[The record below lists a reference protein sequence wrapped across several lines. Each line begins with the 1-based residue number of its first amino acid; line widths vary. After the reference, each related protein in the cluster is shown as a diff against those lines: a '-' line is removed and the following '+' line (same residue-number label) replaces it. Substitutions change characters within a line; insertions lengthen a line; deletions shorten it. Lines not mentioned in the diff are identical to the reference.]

1 MTRRIIVW
9 DRVSADGYYAAPD
22 GNLDW
27 AVPEPELDRAA
38 VGAMNGTGAMLFGRR
53 TYEMFESFW
62 PGVAADSPTAP
73 DPHAEGRHS
82 PELSAMARWINASE
96 KLVFSRTKRKSSWKN
111 TRFLGDF
118 TKDKVLALKNDPG
131 TDIMVFGSGSIV
143 SELNRHGLVDEY
155 QFIVSPVLLGSGRSL
170 IRESSPVGVSLTEAK
185 TFPSGTVL
193 LRYAATR

>member
-38 VGAMNGTGAMLFGRR
+38 VGAMSGTGAMLFGRR

-62 PGVAADSPTAP
+62 PDVAEDSPTAP
-73 DPHAEGRHS
+73 DPHAAGRHS
-82 PELSAMARWINASE
+82 PELSAMARWINTSE
-96 KLVFSRTKRKSSWKN
+96 KLVFSRTKRKASWRN
-111 TRFLGDF
+111 TRFLGNF
-118 TKDKVLALKNDPG
+118 TRDKVLALKNDPG

-155 QFIVSPVLLGSGRSL
+155 QFVVSPVLLGSGRSL
-170 IRESSPVGVSLTEAK
+170 IRESSLVGVSLTEAR
-185 TFPSGTVL
+185 TFPSETVL
-193 LRYAATR
+193 LRYAAAR